1 MDYKYLDTKRQEVGM
16 NKIKLEVMSFKYL
29 LKNVIYAIY
38 DLNLKVDRL
47 LEKEGLVRPQPT
59 VEELLDKTNDIWF
72 DMFRLT
78 KPQYQKLIEEY
89 GLDLTTQCCV
99 ALDDFIRDK
108 GYVPYGRPY
117 NAIKRVI
124 ALNIMRDKEPPAY
137 EDTQIFEPIPY
148 EEVDT
153 LDKAKKYIMSIPKYK
168 RNITKE
174 VIELIERFNITTL
187 NLKEK
192 P

>member
-1 MDYKYLDTKRQEVGM
+1 M
-16 NKIKLEVMSFKYL
+16 NKLRLEVMTFKYL
-29 LKNVIYAIY
+29 LKNIIYAVY

-59 VEELLDKTNDIWF
+59 IEELLDKSNDVWF
-72 DMFRLT
+72 DMFKLT

-108 GYVPYGRPY
+108 GYVPHGRPLT
-117 NAIKRVI
+117 AIKKVI
-124 ALNIMRDKEPPAY
+124 SLNLKNDKEEPAY
-137 EDTQIFEPIPY
+137 TDTRIFEEINY
-148 EEVDT
+148 EDIDT
-153 LDKAKKYIMSIPKYK
+153 EEKAKKYIMSIPKYK

-174 VIELIERFNITTL
+174 VIELIERFNITSL
-187 NLKEK
+187 DLKEK
-192 P
+192 K